1 MGREILVESR
11 EKSDECDAMRS
22 VVVFHVRDISGEL
35 SPIYHELLLVDVG
48 DRTST
53 WIRFRICLLVDD
65 SVAVVAR
72 SPDIFLLPFS
82 QTGLVLGVYET
93 ESEDNVVLTPTA
105 AKYNELV
112 NGKLLKSIQL

>member
-1 MGREILVESR
+1 MWN
-11 EKSDECDAMRS
+11 DAIRRR
-22 VVVFHVRDISGEL
+22 VHVRDISGEL
-35 SPIYHELLLVDVG
+35 SPICHKLLLVDVASIPNS
-48 DRTST
+48 RTY
-53 WIRFRICLLVDD
+53 LLVDD
-65 SVAVVAR
+65 LVTIVAP
-72 SPDIFLLPFS
+72 SPDIFLLPSFS